1 VKNLD
6 NVKPAMLY
14 AAEEI
19 YKNVTKIKNENP
31 EISVVEAIEIYVESK
46 SYKILKSGEYHDN
59 LIKNFENNKKI
70 VELLK
75 IQKKLV
81 VGQFNDNPELYF
93 AKSSFPLSNLQK
105 KFDTIWR
112 FCESYE
118 LWCKEIGKKN
128 LISLNLS
135 N

>member
-1 VKNLD
+1 MKNLND
-6 NVKPAMLY
+6 TKPAMLY

-19 YKNVTKIKNENP
+19 YKNISKIKDENP
-31 EISVVEAIEIYVESK
+31 EISVVEAIEIYIGSK
-46 SYKILKSGEYHDN
+46 SYKILKSGKFHEK

-70 VELLK
+70 VELLI
-75 IQKKLV
+75 IQKKLLV
-81 VGQFNDNPELYF
+81 EQFNDNKEIYY
-93 AKSSFPLSNLQK
+93 AKSSFPLSNSQK
-105 KFDTIWR
+105 KFDIIWR

-118 LWCKEIGKKN
+118 LWCKETGKEK